1 MDRIVVEHVYKD
13 RQFFRL
19 SLVWNECAKAY
30 NYLELEWLGKYVADS
45 INIYFLKCF
54 SEMGQI
60 KGKYELDKNIE
71 KDIKEWLTK
80 NKSML

>member
-1 MDRIVVEHVYKD
+1 
-13 RQFFRL
+13 
-19 SLVWNECAKAY
+19 
-30 NYLELEWLGKYVADS
+30 
-45 INIYFLKCF
+45 
-54 SEMGQI
+54 MGQI